1 MNKWPKR
8 DVLKMFHYN
17 YFIIYLIPLFPLRGN
32 EVSTHQNYETT
43 PPPPRPRKKSNNNT
57 KQNKTKQQQ
66 QQQKNKWTIT
76 IKQLS
81 LWIILILLSFILL
94 QMSSVMYIGRCSFFV
109 IKTRLMNLN

>member
-8 DVLKMFHYN
+8 DVLKTFHYN

-76 IKQLS
+76 IKQLN
-81 LWIILILLSFILL
+81 LWIISHSIKFYLASNVFSNVHRSMFIL
-94 QMSSVMYIGRCSFFV
+94 CD
-109 IKTRLMNLN
+109 KN